1 MRTNKYEGSIV
12 TRRQRPKVLLVSKK
26 KSNQKQILP
35 TEEELIRALDVN
47 PSDRTQKDIDTILAI
62 VGKWKDFQTFI
73 KMDQEKKEICRRITY
88 ERYDTNDFVIKQ
100 GDDPDG
106 WYLILSGTCSIY
118 IFMNADFGHES
129 ITPSALSTLKNSF
142 GQEKCF
148 LCVAK
153 KYPTQEFGSTALT
166 NNDKRNASILADEPS
181 LILRVDP
188 HLYRDTAAWVARA
201 QLEKKANLL
210 SHIPQLLFLKELPPE
225 DKIFT
230 RLGENMIENRLE
242 TGRVINAQNPVA
254 EGCFCVI
261 EEGLLYKQRVV
272 DFTNYKKNDTK
283 LKLNQNQ
290 HQFPINLPPGKHT
303 VTIKNYG
310 PKTMFPDPALQE
322 FIVYPFSLVVIEPV
336 TFYALKVSDL
346 RSMLLNT
353 HIERIK
359 NSILDEPTDSE
370 VIQMHIER
378 QQAIQWQLYKKK
390 CVKEVREAIKVEKQM
405 ALGQWCVRRAR
416 TPKPIK
422 EHKFFPPLKRSHI
435 DTSDA

>member
-1 MRTNKYEGSIV
+1 MNSNNSLV
-12 TRRQRPKVLLVSKK
+12 SRRLKPKVLLVSKK
-26 KSNQKQILP
+26 KSNEKQILP

-118 IFMNADFGHES
+118 ILINSDFGHEA
-129 ITPSALSTLKNSF
+129 IPPSVLSTLKNSF

-153 KYPTQEFGSTALT
+153 KFPSQEFGSTALT

-210 SHIPQLLFLKELPPE
+210 SHIPQLQFLRDLPPE

-242 TGRVINAQNPVA
+242 TGRVINAQNIVA
-254 EGCFCVI
+254 EDCFCVI
-261 EEGLLYKQRVV
+261 EEGLLYKQRIV
-272 DFTNYKKNDTK
+272 DFTNFNKNDMKINTK
-283 LKLNQNQ
+283 NQ

-303 VTIKNYG
+303 VTIKKLG
-310 PKTMFPDPALQE
+310 PKTMFPDPTLKDY
-322 FIVYPFSLVVIEPV
+322 ISYPFSLVVVEPV
-336 TFYALKVSDL
+336 TFYALKQSDL
-346 RSMLLNT
+346 TSMLLNA
-353 HIERIK
+353 HIERIR
-359 NSILDEPTDSE
+359 NSVRDEPTDDE

-378 QQAIQWQLYKKK
+378 QQAIQWQLFKKK
-390 CVKEVREAIKVEKQM
+390 CVKEVRREIKVEKQM
-405 ALGQWCVRRAR
+405 ALGQWCVRRCGV
-416 TPKPIK
+416 PKTIK
-422 EHKFFPPLKRSHI
+422 DHKHFPPLKRVQSQN
-435 DTSDA
+435 D